1 MDGGAEV
8 VVVRG
13 RWGQRLT
20 SPASRLRVLGTTL
33 CCCYKEGVEAAFGL
47 VSVGVWW
54 CGRKRHEFKVR
65 EEFMVLGLEE
75 VCRERDKER
84 FLGPS

>member
-20 SPASRLRVLGTTL
+20 SSASRLRVSGTTL
-33 CCCYKEGVEAAFGL
+33 CCCYKEGVEPAFGL